1 MMWRSLAVAVV
12 VVVATVESILM
23 GVDATDDV
31 DISGANMVRGAAHPP
46 SPGSPTS
53 PTHSLALWW

>member
-1 MMWRSLAVAVV
+1 MMMWRSLAVAVV
-12 VVVATVESILM
+12 VMVVTVECILM
-23 GVDATDDV
+23 GVDASDD
-31 DISGANMVRGAAHPP
+31 GAGTNMVRGAAHPP